1 MSASNI
7 LFLTKN
13 LTKRGALLFIPRT
26 GSHLF
31 TYRLLIFLCN
41 FRYERPL
48 GYITC
53 IISSCED
60 KKVEIED
67 SDFTPFLVEDLN
79 PNSSTYGKEVGPS
92 FYFGKVAAY
101 YFGDPG

>member
-1 MSASNI
+1 WVPSLESCVWRQYDAVYKEVHSLKRLWVI
-7 LFLTKN
+7 L
-13 LTKRGALLFIPRT
+13 P
-26 GSHLF
+26 
-31 TYRLLIFLCN
+31 LIF
-41 FRYERPL
+41 
-48 GYITC
+48 IH
-53 IISSCED
+53 SCED
-60 KKVEIED
+60 KKVEIGD